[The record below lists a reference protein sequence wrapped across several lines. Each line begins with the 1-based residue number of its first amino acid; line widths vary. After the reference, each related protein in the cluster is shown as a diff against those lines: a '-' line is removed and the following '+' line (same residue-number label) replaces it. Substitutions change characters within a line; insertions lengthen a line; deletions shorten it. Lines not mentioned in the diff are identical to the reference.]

1 MKNDPFELLKQSKLA
16 AELTEEQ
23 CRTLAPLIEVR
34 DFKEGE
40 VLVQERSTDD
50 HLYVL
55 VSGALGIVKHFGT
68 PEQALL
74 NTIAAGNFAGELG
87 FMDDTERYASLVA
100 MDPSKVFRL
109 KRSNLESLLDTDP
122 VIVYRVMR
130 SILRVAHQIQH
141 RQAIQQQE
149 LTNYLYK
156 QQGRY

>member
-1 MKNDPFELLKQSKLA
+1 MNNDPFELLRKSKLA

-23 CRTLAPLIEVR
+23 CHTLVPLIEVR
-34 DFKEGE
+34 EYQEGD

-55 VSGALGIVKHFGT
+55 VSGTLSIIKRFGT
-68 PEQALL
+68 SEQALL
-74 NTIAAGNFAGELG
+74 NTITADNFAGELG

-100 MDPSKVFRL
+100 TEPSVVFRL
-109 KRSNLESLLDTDP
+109 KRGNLESLLDTDP
-122 VIVYRVMR
+122 IIVYRVMR
-130 SILRVAHQIQH
+130 SVLRVAHQIQH
-141 RQAIQQQE
+141 RQAIQHQE